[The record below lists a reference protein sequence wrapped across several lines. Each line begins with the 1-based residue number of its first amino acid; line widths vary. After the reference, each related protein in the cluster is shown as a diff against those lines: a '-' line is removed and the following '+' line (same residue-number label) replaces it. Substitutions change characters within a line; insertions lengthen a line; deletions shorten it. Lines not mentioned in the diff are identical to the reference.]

1 MPRSAP
7 PSNAACPCLRRADAL
22 RALAATHRTVAV
34 SGSHG
39 KTTSSSMLALILRA
53 AGWRPSF
60 IIGGDLNE
68 VGTNAAYDEGEWLVV
83 EADESDGTFLE
94 LAPEAAIVT
103 NIEPDHLDHYGGF
116 AGLTA
121 AFDQFFAGIPGVR
134 IACADD
140 PIARRLAAAHPGA
153 VTYGF
158 AEDATYRIVS
168 YEGDR
173 RGSRFAVHQ
182 NGRELG
188 SIDLPV
194 PGRHNAA
201 NATGATALALE
212 LGAPFEAAVDA
223 MRGFGGV
230 ARRFQFRGEI
240 DGVTLVD
247 DYAHIPGEI
256 AAMIDA
262 AREGGWGRV
271 IVVFQPHRYTRTA
284 RLWRDFA
291 DAFTG
296 ADQVVLTDVYAANE
310 TPQPGVSGRLILGA
324 VLDANPALPVV
335 YLPRR
340 VDVVQHALRLARPG
354 DVVLTLGA
362 GDLTT
367 VPDEWLMRGRVVNAS
382 VDLASLA
389 GDLRERLPDATS
401 EGASFAELSTYR
413 VGGPV
418 AVLVRAGHVDALTT
432 VAEVARRHRPRLLVI
447 GRGSNLLM
455 SDAGFSGLV
464 VVLEGDFEAIDVPAN
479 GAGESESPA
488 VRAGGAVPLPV
499 LARRAAAGGLAGLEF
514 YVGIPGSVG
523 GAVRMNA
530 GGHGR
535 ETAEVLRRAWVL
547 DLLDGD
553 GNPASS
559 ARDVVDL
566 ELDYRHS
573 NLRPSEV
580 VTAAEFT
587 VTRDDPA
594 ACEARVAE
602 IVRWRREHQPGG
614 QNAGSVFRN
623 PPGDSAGRLIEAAGL
638 KGLRVGGAVVSDK
651 HANFFQ
657 AEAGATARD
666 VLDLVAEVRRRV
678 AKASGVDLVPE
689 LHVVG
694 DDEGVE

>member
-1 MPRSAP
+1 
-7 PSNAACPCLRRADAL
+7 
-22 RALAATHRTVAV
+22 
-34 SGSHG
+34 
-39 KTTSSSMLALILRA
+39 
-53 AGWRPSF
+53 
-60 IIGGDLNE
+60 
-68 VGTNAAYDEGEWLVV
+68 
-83 EADESDGTFLE
+83 
-94 LAPEAAIVT
+94 
-103 NIEPDHLDHYGGF
+103 
-116 AGLTA
+116 
-121 AFDQFFAGIPGVR
+121 
-134 IACADD
+134 
-140 PIARRLAAAHPGA
+140 
-153 VTYGF
+153 
-158 AEDATYRIVS
+158 
-168 YEGDR
+168 
-173 RGSRFAVHQ
+173 
-182 NGRELG
+182 
-188 SIDLPV
+188 
-194 PGRHNAA
+194 
-201 NATGATALALE
+201 
-212 LGAPFEAAVDA
+212 
-223 MRGFGGV
+223 
-230 ARRFQFRGEI
+230 
-240 DGVTLVD
+240 
-247 DYAHIPGEI
+247 
-256 AAMIDA
+256 
-262 AREGGWGRV
+262 
-271 IVVFQPHRYTRTA
+271 
-284 RLWRDFA
+284 
-291 DAFTG
+291 
-296 ADQVVLTDVYAANE
+296 
-310 TPQPGVSGRLILGA
+310 
-324 VLDANPALPVV
+324 
-335 YLPRR
+335 
-340 VDVVQHALRLARPG
+340 
-354 DVVLTLGA
+354 
-362 GDLTT
+362 
-367 VPDEWLMRGRVVNAS
+367 VNAS

-418 AVLVRAGHVDALTT
+418 AVLVRAKDVDALTT

-464 VVLEGDFEAIDVPAN
+464 VVLEGDFEAVDVP
-479 GAGESESPA
+479 GVGENESPA

-535 ETAEVLRRAWVL
+535 ETGEVLRRAWVL
-547 DLLDGD
+547 DLLDG
-553 GNPASS
+553 GGHPRAS

-566 ELDYRHS
+566 ELEYRHS

-580 VTAAEFT
+580 VTAAEFA

-666 VLDLVAEVRRRV
+666 VLDLVAEVQRRV
-678 AKASGVDLVPE
+678 AETTGVELVPE

-694 DDEGVE
+694 DDADGDQGVE

>member
-1 MPRSAP
+1 M
-7 PSNAACPCLRRADAL
+7 
-22 RALAATHRTVAV
+22 
-34 SGSHG
+34 
-39 KTTSSSMLALILRA
+39 
-53 AGWRPSF
+53 
-60 IIGGDLNE
+60 
-68 VGTNAAYDEGEWLVV
+68 
-83 EADESDGTFLE
+83 
-94 LAPEAAIVT
+94 
-103 NIEPDHLDHYGGF
+103 
-116 AGLTA
+116 
-121 AFDQFFAGIPGVR
+121 
-134 IACADD
+134 
-140 PIARRLAAAHPGA
+140 
-153 VTYGF
+153 
-158 AEDATYRIVS
+158 
-168 YEGDR
+168 
-173 RGSRFAVHQ
+173 
-182 NGRELG
+182 
-188 SIDLPV
+188 
-194 PGRHNAA
+194 
-201 NATGATALALE
+201 
-212 LGAPFEAAVDA
+212 
-223 MRGFGGV
+223 
-230 ARRFQFRGEI
+230 
-240 DGVTLVD
+240 
-247 DYAHIPGEI
+247 
-256 AAMIDA
+256 
-262 AREGGWGRV
+262 
-271 IVVFQPHRYTRTA
+271 
-284 RLWRDFA
+284 
-291 DAFTG
+291 
-296 ADQVVLTDVYAANE
+296 
-310 TPQPGVSGRLILGA
+310 
-324 VLDANPALPVV
+324 
-335 YLPRR
+335 
-340 VDVVQHALRLARPG
+340 
-354 DVVLTLGA
+354 
-362 GDLTT
+362 
-367 VPDEWLMRGRVVNAS
+367 NAS

-418 AVLVRAGHVDALTT
+418 AVLVRAKDVDALTT

-464 VVLEGDFEAIDVPAN
+464 VVLEGDLEAVDVP
-479 GAGESESPA
+479 GVGENESPA

-535 ETAEVLRRAWVL
+535 ETGEVLRRAWVL
-547 DLLDGD
+547 DLLDG
-553 GNPASS
+553 GGHPTAS

-566 ELDYRHS
+566 DLEYRHS

-666 VLDLVAEVRRRV
+666 VLDLVAEVQRRV
-678 AKASGVDLVPE
+678 AKTTGVELVPE

-694 DDEGVE
+694 DDADGDQGVE